1 VHGFD
6 HGDWATIIAA
16 GVAAL
21 VVVVGYIVA
30 QAQARQE
37 RRAKAFA
44 EALAAVEDYMECPY
58 RIRRRPNSDA
68 ATRQAITSAIS
79 DIQSRIAFH
88 EAWLQVETPSVA
100 GKYSDMVKAARK
112 EAGVQMQQAWQAPVL
127 DSDAA
132 TNLDVR
138 LDRHETDA
146 SRAEVV
152 SAMRKHLHGI
162 RSSQQR

>member
-1 VHGFD
+1 VHGFE

-44 EALAAVEDYMECPY
+44 EALGAVEDYMECPY
-58 RIRRRPNSDA
+58 RIRRRPNSDP
-68 ATRQAITSAIS
+68 ATRQGITSAIS

-88 EAWLQVETPSVA
+88 EAWLQVETPLVA
-100 GKYSDMVKAARK
+100 GKYSDLVRAARK
-112 EAGVQMQQAWQAPVL
+112 EAGSEMQKAWLAPPL
-127 DSDAA
+127 GTDAA
-132 TNLDVR
+132 TNLGER
-138 LDRHETDA
+138 LDRPKTDA
-146 SRAEVV
+146 ARTEVV
-152 SAMRKHLHGI
+152 SAMRRQLHLLHFPW
-162 RSSQQR
+162 R

>member
-1 VHGFD
+1 VHRFD

-68 ATRQAITSAIS
+68 ATRQGITSAIS

-88 EAWLQVETPSVA
+88 EAWLQVETPSV
-100 GKYSDMVKAARK
+100 
-112 EAGVQMQQAWQAPVL
+112 WQANTP
-127 DSDAA
+127 
-132 TNLDVR
+132 TW
-138 LDRHETDA
+138 
-146 SRAEVV
+146 
-152 SAMRKHLHGI
+152 
-162 RSSQQR
+162 